1 MNIFQWIIDRI
12 LGKKVIN
19 ESPQLLKKQIE
30 NIEMKKDFNELIDKL
45 NTNVQAVSGKTK
57 DSGLNRD
64 LENSL
69 ESLNNKLAENTDKI
83 TSVQNTD
90 IIVILNSIDILIS
103 EKYRF
108 GKNLREKLTKKAEE
122 IKSQLCNLDL
132 NDDKANIEAIDKKQN
147 VAPSIKTENK
157 ENITTNK
164 KIDDDKSRLDVLMK
178 VLVSKL
184 DVMGQEVLDLT
195 SESSSELSNKV
206 DEYKSR
212 LDVLI
217 NSLESNLDLMST
229 SRCEVYNKITVVDS
243 SVKSVSNEIKDELYK
258 VSKSIPKDVLKKG
271 DFTFEL
277 NNKFREFD
285 SLKEVVE
292 DLESLPVNN
301 KLIKAQ
307 LTNINEKLDNIA
319 VPSVSKQK
327 SVKVPDEIQAV
338 EDLAKYMRDGVD
350 QFENM
355 SRLYVS
361 KISEFEKVEQIKGQH
376 QAEVLKAEK
385 ESADQGRLEAKLSL
399 AKEIAETF
407 PSEFK
412 AIKSI
417 FKSVITERYIIG
429 EIINV
434 TNENKNEMMPYFS
447 MELELVEYEIISP
460 ALLIGDDIVFKAE
473 IKKVSQF
480 VNETTSV
487 DEIPELKADVVP
499 EVNADA
505 TPELKADTV
514 PEVSEDATPD
524 IKADAL
530 PDVNVDTTPEMIA
543 GDTSKFVAKED

>member
-1 MNIFQWIIDRI
+1 
-12 LGKKVIN
+12 
-19 ESPQLLKKQIE
+19 SSQLLKKQVE

-64 LENSL
+64 LDNSL

-83 TSVQNTD
+83 TSVQKAD
-90 IIVILNSIDILIS
+90 ITVILNSIDILIS
-103 EKYRF
+103 EKNRF
-108 GKNLREKLTKKAEE
+108 GKRFRENLIKTAQE
-122 IKSQLCNLDL
+122 IKNQLCNLDL
-132 NDDKANIEAIDKKQN
+132 NDVKAKVKSVDKKQVQEKQN
-147 VAPSIKTENK
+147 VAPLIEMESK

-164 KIDDDKSRLDVLMK
+164 KIDDDKNRLDVLMK
-178 VLVSKL
+178 DLVSKL
-184 DVMGQEVLDLT
+184 DVMGKDVLDLT
-195 SESSSELSNKV
+195 SKSSHELSNKI
-206 DEYKSR
+206 DENKSR
-212 LDVLI
+212 LDLLMK
-217 NSLESNLDLMST
+217 SLESNSDLTSK
-229 SRCEVYNKITVVDS
+229 SRCELFNKITGVDS
-243 SVKSVSNEIKDELYK
+243 SVKSEIKDELYK
-258 VSKSIPKDVLKKG
+258 VSKLIPKDVLKKD

-277 NNKFREFD
+277 NNKFRELD

-292 DLESLPVNN
+292 DLESLPASN
-301 KLIKAQ
+301 KHIKAQ
-307 LTNINEKLDNIA
+307 LTNINDKLDNI
-319 VPSVSKQK
+319 SVQSASKQE

-338 EDLAKYMRDGVD
+338 EDLAKYMRDGVE

-361 KISEFEKVEQIKGQH
+361 KISEFEKVEQIKEQH
-376 QAEVLKAEK
+376 QDELLKVEK
-385 ESADQGRLEAKLSL
+385 ESADQGKLEAKLSL

-473 IKKVSQF
+473 IKKVSQL

-487 DEIPELKADVVP
+487 DEIPELKADAVP

-505 TPELKADTV
+505 TPELKADAVPEVNADATPELKADAV
-514 PEVSEDATPD
+514 PEVSEDATPE

-530 PDVNVDTTPEMIA
+530 PDVSVDTTPEMIA